1 MKINT
6 LNEIYD
12 RKNNSFDDIRFVLA
26 SLVLFGHSYAL
37 LYGEGGQKDFITLM
51 FNYQLGSGSFAVYMF
66 FILSGFFMIQ
76 SLEANPSIINY
87 SKSRILRIIP
97 AFWLSLGL
105 FSFIVIPIIF
115 NSVNIFDFKDGSSL
129 YFFIKS
135 ATFHLF
141 GYSWII
147 DGAFPNNIIA
157 GGINGSMWTLK
168 HEIALYF
175 ILPIIVWFTYNK
187 RNLLLMFFLFFL
199 VLALLNITSE
209 IKLFNIPCCK
219 AWILG
224 SNEYS
229 SFVVFSAY
237 FFSGV
242 VIYKYKDLIIISKRY
257 IIACIVLIVLGILY
271 SKLKIIL
278 LFTLPYLIIVFGSI
292 FTKRLFSKTGD
303 YSYGMYI
310 YAFPI
315 QQVLIHFFKNEL
327 NAEILFISSFI
338 VTLIFSIISWHF
350 FEKKILRWKN
360 NVKKENIIIKERK
373 YEHI

>member
-1 MKINT
+1 M
-6 LNEIYD
+6 
-12 RKNNSFDDIRFVLA
+12 
-26 SLVLFGHSYAL
+26 
-37 LYGEGGQKDFITLM
+37 
-51 FNYQLGSGSFAVYMF
+51 
-66 FILSGFFMIQ
+66 
-76 SLEANPSIINY
+76 
-87 SKSRILRIIP
+87 
-97 AFWLSLGL
+97 
-105 FSFIVIPIIF
+105 
-115 NSVNIFDFKDGSSL
+115 
-129 YFFIKS
+129 
-135 ATFHLF
+135 
-141 GYSWII
+141 
-147 DGAFPNNIIA
+147 
-157 GGINGSMWTLK
+157 
-168 HEIALYF
+168 
-175 ILPIIVWFTYNK
+175 
-187 RNLLLMFFLFFL
+187 
-199 VLALLNITSE
+199 NITSE

-242 VIYKYKDLIIISKRY
+242 VIYKYKDLILISKRY

-271 SKLKIIL
+271 AKLKIIL
-278 LFTLPYLIIVFGSI
+278 LLTLPYLIIVFGSI
-292 FTKRLFSKTGD
+292 CTKRLFSKTGD

-327 NAEILFISSFI
+327 NAEMLFISSFI